1 MEVEHRESPEPKYI
15 GGYYSHEPL
24 QKLPK
29 PWSTPQSLGN
39 CLYVTLLD
47 KDTIF
52 PYIGHFFLKPKY
64 QFSLRGNIKDRR
76 DLRGGVNF
84 ETPLPMVYAVWP
96 SVSSSGT
103 VILSFL

>member
-1 MEVEHRESPEPKYI
+1 MEVEHHESPEPKYI

-76 DLRGGVNF
+76 DLRGGCRF
-84 ETPLPMVYAVWP
+84 
-96 SVSSSGT
+96 
-103 VILSFL
+103 